1 MSFTIYPGETV
12 ALVGPSGGG
21 KSSIVAL
28 IEHFYNPNSG
38 NVFIDGMPVSSYD
51 HEFIHQKVMLI
62 FRFPSDA
69 FFLHFSEITSIE
81 IVFGR
86 DSVRYNILYGMDNG
100 DEETMIRAAKMANVH
115 DFVMETENQYDT
127 NCGEKGVQM
136 SG

>member
-51 HEFIHQKVMLI
+51 HEFIHQKVTLI
-62 FRFPSDA
+62 FRFPFDT
-69 FFLHFSEITSIE
+69 FFLA
-81 IVFGR
+81 
-86 DSVRYNILYGMDNG
+86 ILRLIQNRKKTFWKSFLPTFQG
-100 DEETMIRAAKMANVH
+100 
-115 DFVMETENQYDT
+115 F
-127 NCGEKGVQM
+127 
-136 SG
+136 